1 MLPHLL
7 DSSQNEITRL
17 HPDKLS
23 IKINQTP
30 LSTATMSLPEGEPT
44 ITLRQWAELYG
55 PYGSLGKYR
64 VSSVKAD
71 YGEGQ
76 NISLEHGIAT
86 LGDCLTAADTTLTGT
101 PYAIMGTLLG
111 YQSLWQRGT
120 MPNTGNYSI
129 KVDRSNVLSA
139 VLDLIKQMG
148 AYMLTYDFA
157 TWSVGIVAL
166 EASPSCEARLRRN
179 AESVKI
185 TIDDND
191 MCTRVYAV
199 GLTNGY
205 MDADTVGTWGIS
217 AKSLGT
223 ADNAVAAD
231 VQAYATQYLA
241 EHKNPHVSL
250 EISAQELANK
260 TGEAI
265 DTFAVG
271 KMCRVA
277 LPDWNFTTE
286 HRIVAMNYPD
296 ILGDPD
302 NVQLSLSTTARD
314 LSHTLAGIS
323 TDLYGTSTVQGG
335 GGGGGGGRGSGKGKL
350 NEYHTAI
357 LRNTDSVQIL
367 AWDVDDLNAD
377 MITAQASIT
386 VNADNIALKA
396 SRTDV
401 EALTSRVS
409 SAEID
414 IDGANAAIALKA
426 SRTDVEALTS
436 RVSTAEIDIDGAN
449 AAITLKA
456 SQTDVTELTSR
467 VSSAEIDIDGANA
480 AITLKVSKDGVISSI
495 NQTPESITISASK
508 INLSGYVTASQLT
521 AAFANF
527 TASTI
532 DSLTVT
538 SLGVSSG
545 VFGTLTANNTFRF
558 GGETINKASTVVGVG
573 LNVSKNTIH
582 YDYGGASY
590 SVSVVTGVSLDTSTI
605 LYLSH

>member
-1 MLPHLL
+1 MLPRLL
-7 DSSQNEITRL
+7 DANQNEITRL

-44 ITLRQWAELYG
+44 ITLRQWIELYG
-55 PYGSLGKYR
+55 PNGSIGKYR

-86 LGDCLTAADTTLTGT
+86 LGDYLTAADTTLTGT
-101 PYAIMGTLLG
+101 PYTIMGTLLG

-120 MPNTGNYSI
+120 MPNTGSYSI

-148 AYMLTYDFA
+148 AYMLTYDFSS
-157 TWSVGIVAL
+157 WSVGIVAL
-166 EASPSCEARLRRN
+166 EASPSCEVRLRRN

-205 MDADTVGTWGIS
+205 MDADTVGTWGII

-286 HRIVAMNYPD
+286 HRIVSMNYPD
-296 ILGDPD
+296 ILGDPN
-302 NVQLSLSTTARD
+302 NVQLSLSTTPRD
-314 LSHTLAGIS
+314 LSHTLSGIS

-335 GGGGGGGRGSGKGKL
+335 GGGGGGSGKGKL
-350 NEYHTAI
+350 IEYHTAI
-357 LRNTDSVQIL
+357 NRNTDNIEL
-367 AWDVDDLNAD
+367 TAWAVDDLNED
-377 MITAQASIT
+377 MVTAQASIT
-386 VNADNIALKA
+386 VNANNI
-396 SRTDV
+396 
-401 EALTSRVS
+401 E
-409 SAEID
+409 
-414 IDGANAAIALKA
+414 
-426 SRTDVEALTS
+426 
-436 RVSTAEIDIDGAN
+436 
-449 AAITLKA
+449 
-456 SQTDVTELTSR
+456 
-467 VSSAEIDIDGANA
+467 
-480 AITLKVSKDGVISSI
+480 LKVSKDGVISSI

-532 DSLTVT
+532 DSLSVT

-545 VFGTLTANNTFRF
+545 VFGTLTANNLFRY
-558 GGETINKASTVVGVG
+558 GGENINKASTVVGVG

-590 SVSVVTGVSLDTSTI
+590 SVSVVTGVSLDTDTI
-605 LYLSH
+605 LYLAH

>member
-1 MLPHLL
+1 MLPRLL

-55 PYGSLGKYR
+55 PYGSVGKYR

-86 LGDCLTAADTTLTGT
+86 LGDYLTAADTTLTGT
-101 PYAIMGTLLG
+101 PYTIMGTLLG

-129 KVDRSNVLSA
+129 KADRSNVLSA
-139 VLDLIKQMG
+139 VLDLIKQMD

-205 MDADTVGTWGIS
+205 MDADTVGTWGII

-286 HRIVAMNYPD
+286 HRIVSMNYPD
-296 ILGDPD
+296 ILGDPK
-302 NVQLSLSTTARD
+302 NVQLSLSTTPRD
-314 LSHTLAGIS
+314 LSHTLSGIS

-335 GGGGGGGRGSGKGKL
+335 GGGGGGSGKGKL
-350 NEYHTAI
+350 IEYHTAI
-357 LRNTDSVQIL
+357 LRNTDSVEIL
-367 AWDVDDLNAD
+367 AWDVNDLNAD
-377 MITAQASIT
+377 LVDAKSSIQVTADAVTLLSTNLEGAQAAIV
-386 VNADNIALKA
+386 VNANNI
-396 SRTDV
+396 
-401 EALTSRVS
+401 E
-409 SAEID
+409 
-414 IDGANAAIALKA
+414 
-426 SRTDVEALTS
+426 
-436 RVSTAEIDIDGAN
+436 
-449 AAITLKA
+449 
-456 SQTDVTELTSR
+456 
-467 VSSAEIDIDGANA
+467 
-480 AITLKVSKDGVISSI
+480 LKVSKDGVISSI
-495 NQTPESITISASK
+495 NQTAESITISASK
-508 INLSGYVTASQLT
+508 INLSGYVTASQLN
-521 AAFANF
+521 AAFADF

-532 DSLTVT
+532 DTLSVNYVNATSGLFVGTLQANTLRYGLDYLGKSSQTFLTGATAGLTKTLV
-538 SLGVSSG
+538 SG
-545 VFGTLTANNTFRF
+545 VW
-558 GGETINKASTVVGVG
+558 
-573 LNVSKNTIH
+573 
-582 YDYGGASY
+582 
-590 SVSVVTGVSLDTSTI
+590 VVTDVNLNKTTGSIDYIS
-605 LYLSH
+605 Y